1 LERKDW
7 FIIGTGLFIGV
18 MAAVLVK
25 LGNPGNMGICVACFL
40 RDVTGA
46 LGLHQAKV
54 VQYLRPEIPGLILGG
69 TVAAVVFKQFK
80 SRGGSGT
87 LVRFFLGIL
96 MMIGA
101 LMFLGCPLRMLLR
114 LGGGD
119 LNAILGLVGFV
130 AGVLAGIPFLKSGFN
145 LGRSQE
151 GSMVGALVLPIVA
164 VIALVLAVVHPVFDP
179 KSGGPIFAS
188 VQGPGSQH
196 APLLI
201 ALAAALVIGF
211 LAQRVRLCLSGGVRD
226 LALTKDTYLLKGY
239 GGIFVG
245 VLVANLIFNQFSLGW
260 LQQPIAHTDG
270 LWNLLG
276 MGLVG
281 IAAVLAGGCP
291 LRQLI
296 LGGQGD
302 TDAGVT
308 VLGMVAGAAISHN
321 FLLASSAAGPTLYGK
336 VAVAIG
342 IIICL
347 LIGRYS
353 REA

>member
-1 LERKDW
+1 MERKDW
-7 FIIGTGLFIGV
+7 FIIATGLFVGV

-69 TVAAVVFKQFK
+69 TVAAVVFKEFRG
-80 SRGGSGT
+80 RGGSGT
-87 LVRFFLGIL
+87 LVRFVLGIL
-96 MMIGA
+96 MMVGA

-130 AGVLAGIPFLKSGFN
+130 AGVLVGVPFLKRGFN
-145 LGRSQE
+145 LGRSQQ
-151 GSMVGALVLPIVA
+151 GSLVGALVLPLAAIIV
-164 VIALVLAVVHPVFDP
+164 LVLAVLHPVFDP

-201 ALAAALVIGF
+201 SLAAALVIGF

-226 LALTKDTYLLKGY
+226 LALSKDTYLLKGY
-239 GGIFVG
+239 GGILLG
-245 VLVANLIFNQFSLGW
+245 VLAANLVFNQFSLGW
-260 LQQPIAHTDG
+260 LNQPVAHTDG

-276 MGLVG
+276 MALVG
-281 IAAVLAGGCP
+281 IAAVFAGGCP

-308 VLGMVAGAAISHN
+308 VLGMVAGAAIAHN

-336 VAVAIG
+336 VAVVIG
-342 IIICL
+342 IVVCL

>member
-1 LERKDW
+1 MERRDW

-18 MAAVLVK
+18 MAAILVK

-40 RDVTGA
+40 RDVAGA
-46 LGLHQAKV
+46 LGLHQAKL
-54 VQYLRPEIPGLILGG
+54 VQYLRPEIPGLVLGA
-69 TVAAVVFKQFK
+69 TVAAVATREFQ

-87 LVRFFLGIL
+87 LVKFVLGI
-96 MMIGA
+96 MMMLGA

-130 AGVLAGIPFLKSGFN
+130 AGVLIGVPLLKRGFN
-145 LGRSQE
+145 LGRSQQ
-151 GSMVGALVLPIVA
+151 GSVVGALVLP
-164 VIALVLAVVHPVFDP
+164 VLAVAAIILAVYRPVFDL
-179 KSGGPIFAS
+179 KSGGPIFTS
-188 VQGPGSQH
+188 VQGPGSQY

-201 ALAAALVIGF
+201 SLVAALVIGF

-245 VLVANLIFNQFSLGW
+245 VLAANLIIGQFHLGF
-260 LQQPIAHTDG
+260 LSQPIAHTDG

-276 MGLVG
+276 MALVG

-296 LGGQGD
+296 LSGQGD

-308 VLGMVAGAAISHN
+308 VLGMVAGAAIAHN

-336 VAVAIG
+336 VAVVGG
-342 IIICL
+342 IIISL
-347 LIGRYS
+347 LIGWYS